1 MQASNQPHIARVFL
15 KAKNKNKELKSK
27 IQSLNGGMGDIAQ
40 EREGV
45 LEMATNLFWTR
56 LGRLQDGQ
64 DDGDLG

>member
-1 MQASNQPHIARVFL
+1 
-15 KAKNKNKELKSK
+15 
-27 IQSLNGGMGDIAQ
+27 MGDIAQ

-45 LEMATNLFWTR
+45 LEMAANLFCTR